1 MDEQENS
8 VSTTLSS
15 NKRPSM
21 SPSRQIPAPKK
32 RVVLGEI
39 SNSTNDVVST
49 QNSAPKKPKSSLKKK
64 KKKTTTKREGEAL
77 KTELVV
83 RSVDPRKS
91 DHSSSIYRHLLSLEM
106 DMNKRSSPSYMGRVQ
121 NDISPNMR
129 GILVDW
135 LVEVAEEYQLVTD
148 TLFLTV
154 SYIDRYLS
162 SYAISRNKLQL
173 LGVACML
180 VASKYEEICP
190 PRVEDFC
197 YITDNTYIMEEVLE
211 MERDVLKFLNF
222 DTGPP
227 TTKNFLRQD
236 NALTSLWSSVFH
248 GCCIILTR
256 AALENYKSSKTQLEF
271 LSCYLVELSLLD
283 YSCVQFLP
291 SVVAASAIFLSR
303 FTIQPEVHPWSLALQ
318 SYSGYRPSDLKI
330 CVRAIHDLQLNI
342 KGSSL
347 RAVRDKYRKP
357 KYACVGTLTSLPEIP
372 AIYFEAIDI

>member
-21 SPSRQIPAPKK
+21 SPSLQIPAPKK

-64 KKKTTTKREGEAL
+64 KKKKTTKREGEAL

-83 RSVDPRKS
+83 RSVDPHTS

-197 YITDNTYIMEEVLE
+197 YITDNTYIMEENLNESCLGELQNAIGILE
-211 MERDVLKFLNF
+211 L
-222 DTGPP
+222 
-227 TTKNFLRQD
+227 
-236 NALTSLWSSVFH
+236 
-248 GCCIILTR
+248 
-256 AALENYKSSKTQLEF
+256 
-271 LSCYLVELSLLD
+271 LSCGAKLLD

-303 FTIQPEVHPWSLALQ
+303 FMIQPEVHPWSLALQ
-318 SYSGYRPSDLKI
+318 SYSGYRPSDLKM
-330 CVRAIHDLQLNI
+330 CVHVIHDLQLNI

-347 RAVRDKYRKP
+347 RAVRDKYRRP
-357 KYACVGTLTSLPEIP
+357 KGVSCK
-372 AIYFEAIDI
+372 

>member
-21 SPSRQIPAPKK
+21 SPSLQIPAPKK

-64 KKKTTTKREGEAL
+64 KKKKTTKREGEAL

-83 RSVDPRKS
+83 RSVDPHTS

-162 SYAISRNKLQL
+162 SYAISRNK
-173 LGVACML
+173 
-180 VASKYEEICP
+180 KYEEICP

-227 TTKNFLRQD
+227 TTKNFLR
-236 NALTSLWSSVFH
+236 
-248 GCCIILTR
+248 ILTR
-256 AALENYKSSKTQLEF
+256 AALENSKSSKTQLEF

-303 FTIQPEVHPWSLALQ
+303 FMIQPEVHPW
-318 SYSGYRPSDLKI
+318 
-330 CVRAIHDLQLNI
+330 LNI

-347 RAVRDKYRKP
+347 RAVRDKYRRP
-357 KYACVGTLTSLPEIP
+357 KYACVGTLTSLPQIP

>member
-8 VSTTLSS
+8 LSTTPSS

-64 KKKTTTKREGEAL
+64 KKKTTKREGEAL
-77 KTELVV
+77 KTEIVV

-129 GILVDW
+129 EILVDW

-162 SYAISRNKLQL
+162 SYAISRNK
-173 LGVACML
+173 
-180 VASKYEEICP
+180 KYEEICP

-227 TTKNFLRQD
+227 TTKNFLR
-236 NALTSLWSSVFH
+236 
-248 GCCIILTR
+248 ILMR

-318 SYSGYRPSDLKI
+318 SYSGYRPSDLKM

>member
-21 SPSRQIPAPKK
+21 SPSLQIPAPKK

-64 KKKTTTKREGEAL
+64 KKKKTTKREGEAL

-83 RSVDPRKS
+83 RSVDPHKS

-227 TTKNFLRQD
+227 TTKNFLR
-236 NALTSLWSSVFH
+236 
-248 GCCIILTR
+248 ILTR
-256 AALENYKSSKTQLEF
+256 AALENSKSSKTQLEF

-303 FTIQPEVHPWSLALQ
+303 FMIQPEVHPWSLALQ
-318 SYSGYRPSDLKI
+318 SYSGYRPSDLKM
-330 CVRAIHDLQLNI
+330 CVHVIHDLQLNI

-347 RAVRDKYRKP
+347 RVVRDKYRRP
-357 KYACVGTLTSLPEIP
+357 KYACVGTLTSLPQIP

>member
-21 SPSRQIPAPKK
+21 SPSLQIPAPKK

-64 KKKTTTKREGEAL
+64 KKKKTTKREGEAL

-83 RSVDPRKS
+83 RSVDPHKS

-162 SYAISRNKLQL
+162 SYAISRNK
-173 LGVACML
+173 
-180 VASKYEEICP
+180 KYEEICP

-227 TTKNFLRQD
+227 TTKNFLR
-236 NALTSLWSSVFH
+236 
-248 GCCIILTR
+248 ILTR
-256 AALENYKSSKTQLEF
+256 AALENSKSSKTQLEF

-303 FTIQPEVHPWSLALQ
+303 FMIQPEVHPWSLALQ
-318 SYSGYRPSDLKI
+318 SYSGYRPSDLKM
-330 CVRAIHDLQLNI
+330 CVHVIHDLQLNI

-347 RAVRDKYRKP
+347 RAVRDKYRRP

>member
-21 SPSRQIPAPKK
+21 SPSLQIPAPKK

-49 QNSAPKKPKSSLKKK
+49 QNWAPKKPKSSLKKKKKK

-77 KTELVV
+77 KTEIVV

-91 DHSSSIYRHLLSLEM
+91 DYSSSIYSHLLSLEM

-129 GILVDW
+129 EILVDW

-211 MERDVLKFLNF
+211 MESDVLKFLNF

-227 TTKNFLRQD
+227 TTKNFLR
-236 NALTSLWSSVFH
+236 
-248 GCCIILTR
+248 ILTR
-256 AALENYKSSKTQLEF
+256 AALENSKSSKTQLEF

-303 FTIQPEVHPWSLALQ
+303 FTIQPEVHPW
-318 SYSGYRPSDLKI
+318 
-330 CVRAIHDLQLNI
+330 
-342 KGSSL
+342 
-347 RAVRDKYRKP
+347 
-357 KYACVGTLTSLPEIP
+357 YACVGTLTSLPEIP